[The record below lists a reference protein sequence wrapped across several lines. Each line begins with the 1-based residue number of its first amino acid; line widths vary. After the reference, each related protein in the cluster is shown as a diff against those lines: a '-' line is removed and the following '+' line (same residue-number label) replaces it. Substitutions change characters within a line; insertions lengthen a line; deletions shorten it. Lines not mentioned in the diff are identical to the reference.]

1 MAASNHQPLLV
12 ECTCNPSTNLDYT
25 ATRNEAGDTL
35 VLHIVNYGTTTR
47 SLVLNLTGFGETDSI
62 RALSLSG
69 TLNGENTPDKPTRFV
84 PAESTIKPGG
94 RLVVKPNSYNVFVI
108 PQKGSSTRLQ
118 ALGGS
123 WADDKWYDL
132 SGRQISG
139 PALGGIYIQEGKKI
153 AY

>member
-1 MAASNHQPLLV
+1 M
-12 ECTCNPSTNLDYT
+12 
-25 ATRNEAGDTL
+25 
-35 VLHIVNYGTTTR
+35 
-47 SLVLNLTGFGETDSI
+47 
-62 RALSLSG
+62 
-69 TLNGENTPDKPTRFV
+69 
-84 PAESTIKPGG
+84 
-94 RLVVKPNSYNVFVI
+94 VKPNSYNVFVI

-123 WADDKWYDL
+123 WADDKCYDL